1 MINNPK
7 LINKII
13 SQIKSL
19 TSEEIAEVIRK
30 VDMEEDIKILEEIY
44 TRPEINSN
52 SGTIIKV
59 REKSIKN
66 VVNRLQEN
74 EAVIKEMSKSIVN
87 NNDIEYE
94 VCENVHELSIECDGY
109 SRETKEHCEKCI
121 ENYFRKKV
129 KDERNKV

>member
-1 MINNPK
+1 
-7 LINKII
+7 
-13 SQIKSL
+13 
-19 TSEEIAEVIRK
+19 
-30 VDMEEDIKILEEIY
+30 MEEDIKIIEEKIRYLNQHLNSYEKKDCKTAVYQELKKEKEALE
-44 TRPEINSN
+44 S
-52 SGTIIKV
+52 V
-59 REKSIKN
+59 L
-66 VVNRLQEN
+66 NRLQEN

-129 KDERNKV
+129 QDERNKV